1 MSIYDPKN
9 KLKLNVYLF
18 SGQVELDS
26 TFALNPEAPPDEEA
40 DPCPDSP
47 PPPTPTCAKINK
59 TTKVSVTLPP
69 WQETAAK
76 GPTPNLL
83 GNRQISSAEHAC
95 AWVRGVET
103 EVLEKRRKVLFGL
116 SHCDSEKC

>member
-1 MSIYDPKN
+1 MSIYDPRN
-9 KLKLNVYLF
+9 KLKLNVCLL
-18 SGQVELDS
+18 SGQVELDR

-40 DPCPDSP
+40 DPCPESP

-76 GPTPNLL
+76 DQTPNLL
-83 GNRQISSAEHAC
+83 GNRQFHLLSTPVH
-95 AWVRGVET
+95 GVET
-103 EVLEKRRKVLFGL
+103 EVLKKKKQSLIWSFPM
-116 SHCDSEKC
+116 